1 MPEKNIP
8 SKIIFA
14 TNNLNKVIE
23 IRQSLKEGFKILSL
37 KEAKINIEIDEP
49 FFTLEENALQKAKT
63 IYELS
68 SQPCFSEDTGLF
80 AEALNG
86 APGVRSARFAGE
98 NASNEENIDKLLS
111 LLPLNNRTAYFK
123 TVVCYISKTGIKYF
137 DGECYGK
144 IIMEKRGSKGFG
156 YDSVF
161 IPDGSEKTFAEM
173 DIEEKN
179 KFSHRKKA
187 VNKFIKYLNG

>member
-37 KEAKINIEIDEP
+37 KEADINIEIDEP

-63 IYELS
+63 IFELS

-187 VNKFIKYLNG
+187 VDKFIKFLNG

>member
-23 IRQSLKEGFKILSL
+23 IRQSLKDGFKILSL

-187 VNKFIKYLNG
+187 VDKFIKYLNG

>member
-187 VNKFIKYLNG
+187 VDKFIKYLNG

>member
-37 KEAKINIEIDEP
+37 KEEKINIEIDEP

-80 AEALNG
+80 ADALNG

-187 VNKFIKYLNG
+187 VDKFIKYLNG

>member
-37 KEAKINIEIDEP
+37 KEAKIKIEIDEP

-187 VNKFIKYLNG
+187 VDKFIKYLNG

>member
-137 DGECYGK
+137 EGECYGK

-187 VNKFIKYLNG
+187 VDKFIKYLNG

>member
-63 IYELS
+63 IYELG

-187 VNKFIKYLNG
+187 VDKFIKYLNR

>member
-23 IRQSLKEGFKILSL
+23 IRQSLKDGFNILSL
-37 KEAKINIEIDEP
+37 KEADINIEIDEP

-63 IYELS
+63 IFELS

-187 VNKFIKYLNG
+187 VDKFIKYLNG

>member
-144 IIMEKRGSKGFG
+144 IITEKRGSKGFG

-173 DIEEKN
+173 DIQEKN

-187 VNKFIKYLNG
+187 VDKFIKYLNG

>member
-37 KEAKINIEIDEP
+37 KEADINIEIDEP

-63 IYELS
+63 IFELS

-187 VNKFIKYLNG
+187 VDKFIKYLNG

>member
-23 IRQSLKEGFKILSL
+23 IRQSLEKGFNILSL
-37 KEAKINIEIDEP
+37 KEANINIEIDEP

-63 IYELS
+63 IFELS

-86 APGVRSARFAGE
+86 SPGVRSARFAGE
-98 NASNEENIDKLLS
+98 NATNEENIDKLLS
-111 LLPLNNRTAYFK
+111 LLPPNNRTAYFK

-144 IIMEKRGSKGFG
+144 IINEKRGSKGFG

-173 DIEEKN
+173 DIDEKN

-187 VNKFIKYLNG
+187 MDKFVKYLNS

>member
-63 IYELS
+63 IFELS

-187 VNKFIKYLNG
+187 VDKFIKYLNG

>member
-187 VNKFIKYLNG
+187 VDKFIKYLNR

>member
-1 MPEKNIP
+1 MLEKNIP

-37 KEAKINIEIDEP
+37 KEADINIEIDEP

-63 IYELS
+63 IFELS

-187 VNKFIKYLNG
+187 VDKFIKYLNG